1 MMGKMNNLHADI
13 TDAVERGDVQAVL
26 DIVQSLIDRTR

>member
-1 MMGKMNNLHADI
+1 MSYMSTLHGDI

-26 DIVQSLIDRTR
+26 DIVQSILDKTR